1 MTNGKFIEEVRR
13 KMASALGVSYE
24 STREVDTEVKAVAA
38 LAALVEW
45 EETKD
50 RCKRG

>member
-1 MTNGKFIEEVRR
+1 MTNEKFIEEVRQ
-13 KMASALGVSYE
+13 KMVSALGVSYE
-24 STREVDTEVKAVAA
+24 DTGEVDTKAKAVAA

-45 EETKD
+45 EEVKD